1 MSKIIVSSDILAPL
15 TPNLKSAINNALL
28 AHNTVPKIQ
37 AALLH
42 QCQATGF
49 TSALR
54 QRTLE
59 LLRSGE
65 CNSYTEVMD
74 KIIAE
79 LKISTDDTSA
89 VVVTNGNGKNGTNS
103 GLRVPV
109 EVVKEGIDIVRHAVE
124 PFIQVGDKQD

>member
-1 MSKIIVSSDILAPL
+1 MSKIVVGTDIQAPL

-28 AHNTVPKIQ
+28 AHNAIPKIQ

-49 TSALR
+49 TAALR
-54 QRTLE
+54 QRTLD
-59 LLRSGE
+59 LLRNGE

-79 LKISTDDTSA
+79 LKISSDDTI
-89 VVVTNGNGKNGTNS
+89 VHNGNGKNGTSS
-103 GLRVPV
+103 GLKVPI
-109 EVVKEGIDIVRHAVE
+109 EVVREGIDIVRHAIE
-124 PFIQVGDKQD
+124 PFIQVGDKQE